1 MLGFGKPPRKVLP
14 KAAGMEPPATDELA
28 PAGADKRSSKRVR
41 TSLRT
46 GQLYD
51 MRGNFLADCQVRD
64 RSAGGARLRILANLT
79 LPPHFKFHDDV
90 ECTLVEVELR
100 WRNKQEA
107 GVQFVSHCVEDPRGC
122 T

>member
-1 MLGFGKPPRKVLP
+1 MLGFGKPPSKVLP
-14 KAAGMEPPATDELA
+14 KAAGAEPCATDEPA

-79 LPPHFKFHDDV
+79 LPPQFKFHDDV
-90 ECTLVEVELR
+90 DCTLVEVELR
-100 WRNKQEA
+100 WRNKQDI
-107 GVQFVSHCVEDPRGC
+107 GVQFVSLSVGDLPGAK
-122 T
+122 